1 MPQFYEKGAVYRHCY
16 PVSLLPV
23 GPFVSQVALPPPIYR
38 MQCGYG
44 CHNQRFGKLYMPV
57 VHMAGPVQ
65 CD

>member
-38 MQCGYG
+38 MQCDTVAIISDSENYI
-44 CHNQRFGKLYMPV
+44 CQ
-57 VHMAGPVQ
+57 
-65 CD
+65 